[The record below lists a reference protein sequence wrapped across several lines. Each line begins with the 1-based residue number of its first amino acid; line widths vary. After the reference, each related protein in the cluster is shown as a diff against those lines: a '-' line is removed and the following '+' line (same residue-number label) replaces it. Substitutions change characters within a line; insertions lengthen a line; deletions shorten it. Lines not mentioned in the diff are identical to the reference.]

1 MHRFRLRL
9 ASLALLSGL
18 TVSVLGAEADAPAS
32 LTRGFEQPPNS
43 AAPRVWWHWMNG
55 NISKD
60 GIKLDLEWMKRIG
73 IGGFQTFD
81 ASLGTPQ
88 VVDQRLAFM
97 TPEWKDAFSYAT
109 SLADQLGLEMA
120 IAGSPGWSESG
131 GPWVM
136 PADAMKKIV
145 WSETVVQGGK
155 PFAGVLAQPPTV
167 SGPFQNK
174 ARSEFLNFNR
184 GDDKPPAVYYADSAV
199 IAYRVADGATL
210 FRDLT
215 PKLTAS
221 GGTPDLD
228 LLNDGDVN
236 KSFSLPIGAGD
247 APAWIQY
254 AFAKPQTMYG
264 VTLGVEHVGL
274 PLLLGG
280 LATLAELQS
289 SDDGKDFKKIANV
302 PTERGG
308 LSQDPGQ
315 NTVAF
320 APVTARFFRV
330 LLDRQKPAPGTPAI
344 DLGVMGLPPAPP
356 ITDYRVTE
364 FALHATPV
372 VNHFEDKAAFAVAP
386 DLYAAATPEVPS
398 AAAIAASDVLDLT
411 DRMAAD
417 GTLNWSPPPGRW
429 MVLRFGYSLTG
440 AKNGPASAEAT
451 GLEVDKLNRNAVS
464 GYLDQYLDRYESAS
478 KGLMGQR
485 GIRFVVTDSWEAGVQ
500 NWSKDLFTE
509 FKRRRGYD
517 LHPWMPVL
525 VGRVIKS
532 AEASDRFLWDFRET
546 LGELV
551 VENHYTQVADSL
563 KQRGMG
569 LYSESHESGRAFIGD
584 GMSVKRRASVPM
596 GAMWTQAPGVSTEQ
610 YGYDADIRESASVAH
625 IYGQNLVAAESMTA
639 VGSAWA
645 WSPEYLKPTAD
656 QEMAMGLNRFV
667 IHTSVHQPLIDKA
680 PGLALGPFGQWFT
693 RNETW
698 AEQAAPWIRYLAR
711 SSYLLQQGRFVAD
724 VAYYYGEDSNVTALF
739 AAKAP
744 NVPSGYNYDFINAD
758 TLVTALNVKDGV
770 ITTPSGM
777 HYRVLAL
784 DPNALHMSLP
794 VLRRLSEL
802 VAAGAVVVGERPTD
816 TPSLADDPEEFSRQ
830 VLALWGEGDGRHAV
844 GNGAVYSGQTLDAV
858 LLSLGV
864 APDVRFEPQ
873 SGTDLRFVHRSLADG
888 DVYYVDNRRNQR
900 EPVEVSFR
908 VDGKAPEFWHADT
921 GSREPASYRRVG
933 GRTLVPLNL
942 QAYETV
948 FVVFHR
954 STPVAQRKVPAS
966 VEAPLLT
973 LSDKW
978 QLKFPAQLGAP
989 TAQMP
994 ATLTSWSDSSDEGV
1008 KYFSGTA
1015 LYTTTLQARPA
1026 WFVPGAR
1033 IWLDLGKVMNLA
1045 EVVLNG
1051 KNLGVAWKAPFRVD
1065 MTSTLMAGANQLQ
1078 VKVTNLWVN
1087 RLIGDLQPGAKQKYT
1102 FTTQPFYRPDAPLL
1116 PSGLLGPVRV
1126 VQVIRPEH

>member
-9 ASLALLSGL
+9 ASIALLSGL
-18 TVSVLGAEADAPAS
+18 AVSVLGAEADNADS

-55 NISKD
+55 NITKE

-97 TPEWKDAFSYAT
+97 TPEWKDAFSYAVT
-109 SLADQLGLEMA
+109 LADQLGLEMA

-145 WSETVVQGGK
+145 WSETLIPGGK
-155 PFAGVLAQPPTV
+155 PFSGVLAKPPSI

-174 ARSEFLNFNR
+174 ARSEFLSFNR

-199 IAYRVADGATL
+199 IAYRVADGATS

-215 PKLTAS
+215 PILTAS
-221 GGTPDLD
+221 GGKPDLE
-228 LLNDGDVN
+228 LLTDGDVT
-236 KSFSLPIGAGD
+236 KSFNLPIGVGD

-280 LATLAELQS
+280 VATLAELQS
-289 SDDGKDFKKIANV
+289 SDDGRDFKKIANV
-302 PTERGG
+302 PTESGG

-330 LLDRQKPAPGTPAI
+330 VLDRQEPAAGAPAI
-344 DLGVMGLPPAPP
+344 DLSIMGLPPAPP
-356 ITDYRVTE
+356 ATEYRVTE
-364 FALHATPV
+364 FALHSAPV
-372 VNHFEDKAAFAVAP
+372 VNHFEEKAAFAIAP
-386 DLYAAATPEVPS
+386 DLYAAATPAVPA
-398 AAAIAASDVLDLT
+398 AAAIAATDILDLT

-417 GTLNWSPPPGRW
+417 GTLTWSPPPGRW

-440 AKNGPASAEAT
+440 AKNGPASPEAT
-451 GLEVDKLNRNAVS
+451 GLEVDKLNRSAVS
-464 GYLDQYLDRYESAS
+464 GYLDQYLDQYESAS

-485 GIRFVVTDSWEAGVQ
+485 GVRFVITDSWEAGAQ
-500 NWSKDLFTE
+500 NWSKDLFTD
-509 FKRRRGYD
+509 FKQRRGYD
-517 LHPWMPVL
+517 MHPWMPVL
-525 VGRVIKS
+525 VGRVVKS
-532 AEASDRFLWDFRET
+532 AEASDRFLWDFRQT

-551 VENHYTQVADSL
+551 VENHYTQLAESL
-563 KQRGMG
+563 KRRDMG

-584 GMSVKRRASVPM
+584 GMSVKRRATVPM
-596 GAMWTQAPGVSTEQ
+596 GAMWTQVPGVNTEQ

-639 VGSAWA
+639 AAGAWA
-645 WSPEYLKPTAD
+645 WAPEYLKPTAD

-711 SSYLLQQGRFVAD
+711 SSFLLQQGRFVAD

-744 NVPSGYNYDFINAD
+744 NVPQGYNYDFINAD
-758 TLVTALNVKDGV
+758 TLVTALSVKDGA
-770 ITTPSGM
+770 IITPSGM
-777 HYRVLAL
+777 QYRVLAL
-784 DPNALHMSLP
+784 DSNALHMSLP
-794 VLRRLSEL
+794 VLRRLTEL
-802 VAAGAVVVGERPTD
+802 VAAGAVVVGDRPTD

-830 VLALWGEGDGRHAV
+830 VLALWGVSGGKHAY
-844 GNGAVYSGQTLDAV
+844 GKGAVYSGQALDAV

-864 APDVRFEPQ
+864 APDVQFEPR
-873 SGTDLRFVHRSLADG
+873 SGTDLRFVHRALPDG
-888 DVYYVDNRRNQR
+888 DVYYIDNRQNQR
-900 EPVEVSFR
+900 EPVDMSFR
-908 VDGKAPEFWHADT
+908 VDGKAPEFWHADS
-921 GSREPASYRRVG
+921 GGREPASYRRVA
-933 GRTLVPLNL
+933 GRTLVPLDL
-942 QAYETV
+942 DAHETV
-948 FVVFHR
+948 FVVFRH
-954 STPVAQRKVPAS
+954 SALGTQRKVPAP
-966 VEAPLLT
+966 VETPLLT
-973 LSDKW
+973 LADSW
-978 QLKFPAQLGAP
+978 QLKFPAQRGAP

-1015 LYTTTLQARPA
+1015 LYTTTMQAPTT
-1026 WFVPGAR
+1026 WFASGAR
-1033 IWLDLGKVMNLA
+1033 IWLDLGKVMNVA

-1051 KNLGVAWKAPFRVD
+1051 KNLGVAWKAPFRID
-1065 MTSTLMAGANQLQ
+1065 MTPALKPGANQLQ

-1087 RLIGDLQPGAKQKYT
+1087 RLIGDLQPGAKKKYT
-1102 FTTQPFYRPDAPLL
+1102 FTTQAFYRADAPLL

-1126 VQVIRPEH
+1126 IRISRLEH